1 MKILNLTEG
10 SFPINL
16 EYEINSIDVPNIG
29 KLKRNISVN
38 LSISKVSKNL
48 LKSDGNIQGI
58 FEDTCQ
64 NCLEK
69 TKIELSSD
77 INVTLKDLQ
86 ELDLDSSD
94 QDQTHYQDIEY
105 FDLQKFIEEEI
116 ALNYPDIVKCNTNC
130 LKEDKSFKEKKN
142 LPFKK
147 IRDLID

>member
-29 KLKRNISVN
+29 KLKRNINVN

-48 LKSDGNIQGI
+48 LKGDGNIQGI

-64 NCLEK
+64 NCLVK
-69 TKIELSSD
+69 TNIELSSD

-130 LKEDKSFKEKKN
+130 LKEDNSFKKKKN

>member
-16 EYEINSIDVPNIG
+16 EYEINTIDVPNIG
-29 KLKRNISVN
+29 KLKRNINVN

-48 LKSDGNIQGI
+48 LKGDGNIQGI

-69 TKIELSSD
+69 TNIELSSD

-130 LKEDKSFKEKKN
+130 LKEDNSFKKKKN

>member
-16 EYEINSIDVPNIG
+16 EYEIDSIDVPNIG

-69 TKIELSSD
+69 TNIELSSD
-77 INVTLKDLQ
+77 INVTLKDLH

>member
-16 EYEINSIDVPNIG
+16 EYEIDSIDVPNIG
-29 KLKRNISVN
+29 KLKKNISVN

-69 TKIELSSD
+69 TNIELTSD

>member
-16 EYEINSIDVPNIG
+16 EYEIDSIDVPSIG
-29 KLKRNISVN
+29 KLKKNISVN

-69 TKIELSSD
+69 TNIELSSD
-77 INVTLKDLQ
+77 INVTLKDLH

>member
-16 EYEINSIDVPNIG
+16 EYEIDSIDVPNIG

-69 TKIELSSD
+69 TNIELSSD

-130 LKEDKSFKEKKN
+130 LKEDNSFKKKKN

>member
-16 EYEINSIDVPNIG
+16 EYEIDSIDVPNIG
-29 KLKRNISVN
+29 KLKKNISVN

-69 TKIELSSD
+69 TNIELSSD

-130 LKEDKSFKEKKN
+130 LKEDNSFKEKKN

>member
-29 KLKRNISVN
+29 KLKRNLSIN

-48 LKSDGNIQGI
+48 LKGDGNIQGI

-69 TKIELSSD
+69 TNIELSSD

-130 LKEDKSFKEKKN
+130 LKEDNSFKKKKN

>member
-29 KLKRNISVN
+29 KLKKNISVN

-69 TKIELSSD
+69 TNIELSSN

-94 QDQTHYQDIEY
+94 QDQTHYQNIEY

-130 LKEDKSFKEKKN
+130 LKEDNSFKKKKN

>member
-16 EYEINSIDVPNIG
+16 EYEIDSIDVPNIG
-29 KLKRNISVN
+29 KLKKNISVN

-69 TKIELSSD
+69 TIIELSSD

>member
-69 TKIELSSD
+69 TIIELSSD

-130 LKEDKSFKEKKN
+130 LKEDNSFKEKKN

>member
-16 EYEINSIDVPNIG
+16 EYEIDSIDVPNIG

-38 LSISKVSKNL
+38 FSISKVSKNL

-69 TKIELSSD
+69 TNIELSSD

>member
-16 EYEINSIDVPNIG
+16 EYEIDSIDVPSIG
-29 KLKRNISVN
+29 KLKKNISVN

-69 TKIELSSD
+69 TNIELSSD

>member
-16 EYEINSIDVPNIG
+16 EYEIDSIDVPNIG

-116 ALNYPDIVKCNTNC
+116 ALNYPDIVKCNANC
-130 LKEDKSFKEKKN
+130 LKEDNSFKEKKN

>member
-29 KLKRNISVN
+29 KLKRNLSIN

-48 LKSDGNIQGI
+48 LKGDGNIQGI

-69 TKIELSSD
+69 TNIELTSD

>member
-16 EYEINSIDVPNIG
+16 EYEIKSIDVPNIG
-29 KLKRNISVN
+29 KLKRNINVN

-48 LKSDGNIQGI
+48 LKGDGNIQGI

-69 TKIELSSD
+69 TNIELSSD

-130 LKEDKSFKEKKN
+130 LKEDNSFKEKKN

>member
-16 EYEINSIDVPNIG
+16 EYEIDSIDVPNIG
-29 KLKRNISVN
+29 KLKRNIRVN

-69 TKIELSSD
+69 TNIELSSD

-130 LKEDKSFKEKKN
+130 LKEDNSFKKKKN

>member
-10 SFPINL
+10 AFPINL
-16 EYEINSIDVPNIG
+16 EYEIDSIDVPNIG

-48 LKSDGNIQGI
+48 LKTDGNIQGI

-69 TKIELSSD
+69 TNIELSSD

-130 LKEDKSFKEKKN
+130 LKEDNSFKEKKN

>member
-16 EYEINSIDVPNIG
+16 EYEIDSIEVPNIG

-69 TKIELSSD
+69 TNIELSSD

>member
-48 LKSDGNIQGI
+48 LKGDGNIQGI

-69 TKIELSSD
+69 TIIELTSD

-130 LKEDKSFKEKKN
+130 LKEDNSFKEKKN

>member
-16 EYEINSIDVPNIG
+16 EYEIDSIDVPNIG

-69 TKIELSSD
+69 TNIELSSD
-77 INVTLKDLQ
+77 INVTLKDLH

-94 QDQTHYQDIEY
+94 QDQTHYQNIEY

-130 LKEDKSFKEKKN
+130 LKEDNSFKEKKN

>member
-16 EYEINSIDVPNIG
+16 EYEINSIDVPDIG
-29 KLKRNISVN
+29 KLKRNIRVN

-69 TKIELSSD
+69 TNIELSSD
-77 INVTLKDLQ
+77 INVTLKDLH

>member
-29 KLKRNISVN
+29 KLKKNISVN

-69 TKIELSSD
+69 TNIELSSD

-130 LKEDKSFKEKKN
+130 FKEDKSFKEKKN

>member
-16 EYEINSIDVPNIG
+16 EYEINSIDVPNIV
-29 KLKRNISVN
+29 KLKKNISVN

-69 TKIELSSD
+69 TNIELSSV

>member
-29 KLKRNISVN
+29 KLKRNLSIN

-130 LKEDKSFKEKKN
+130 LKEDNSFKEKKN

>member
-94 QDQTHYQDIEY
+94 QDQTHYQNIEY

-130 LKEDKSFKEKKN
+130 LKEDNSFKEKKN

>member
-16 EYEINSIDVPNIG
+16 EYEIDSIDVPNIG
-29 KLKRNISVN
+29 KLKKNISVN

-69 TKIELSSD
+69 TNIELSSD

>member
-29 KLKRNISVN
+29 KLKRNIRVN

-69 TKIELSSD
+69 TNIELSSD

>member
-16 EYEINSIDVPNIG
+16 EYEINSIDVPDIG
-29 KLKRNISVN
+29 KLKRNIRVN

-69 TKIELSSD
+69 TNIELSND

-130 LKEDKSFKEKKN
+130 LKEDNSFKEKKN

>member
-16 EYEINSIDVPNIG
+16 EYEIKSIDVPNIG
-29 KLKRNISVN
+29 KLKRNINVN

-48 LKSDGNIQGI
+48 LKSDGNIQGM

-69 TKIELSSD
+69 TNIELSSD

>member
-16 EYEINSIDVPNIG
+16 EYEINTIDVPNIG
-29 KLKRNISVN
+29 KLKRNLSIN

-48 LKSDGNIQGI
+48 LKGDGNIQGI

-69 TKIELSSD
+69 TNIELSSD

-130 LKEDKSFKEKKN
+130 LKEDNSFKKKKN

>member
-16 EYEINSIDVPNIG
+16 EYEIDSIDVPNIG

-69 TKIELSSD
+69 TNIELSSD

-130 LKEDKSFKEKKN
+130 LKEDKCFKEKKN

>member
-29 KLKRNISVN
+29 KLKRNLSVN

-69 TKIELSSD
+69 TNIELSSD

-130 LKEDKSFKEKKN
+130 LKEDNSFKKKKN

>member
-69 TKIELSSD
+69 TNIELSSD

-116 ALNYPDIVKCNTNC
+116 ALNYPDIVKCNANC
-130 LKEDKSFKEKKN
+130 LKEDNSFKEKKN

>member
-16 EYEINSIDVPNIG
+16 EYEIDSIEVPNIG

-69 TKIELSSD
+69 TNIELSSV

-130 LKEDKSFKEKKN
+130 LKEDNSFKEKKN

>member
-29 KLKRNISVN
+29 KLKRNLSIN

-48 LKSDGNIQGI
+48 LKGDGNIQGI

-69 TKIELSSD
+69 TNIELSSD

>member
-16 EYEINSIDVPNIG
+16 EYEIDSIDVPNIG

-69 TKIELSSD
+69 TNIELSSD

-86 ELDLDSSD
+86 ELDSDSSD

>member
-69 TKIELSSD
+69 TNIELSSN

-94 QDQTHYQDIEY
+94 QDQTHYQNIEY

-130 LKEDKSFKEKKN
+130 LKEDNSFEEKKN

>member
-16 EYEINSIDVPNIG
+16 EYEINSIDVPNIV
-29 KLKRNISVN
+29 KLKKNISVN

-48 LKSDGNIQGI
+48 LKGDGNIQGI

-69 TKIELSSD
+69 TNIELSSD

-130 LKEDKSFKEKKN
+130 LKEDNSFKKKKN

>member
-29 KLKRNISVN
+29 KLKRNINVN
-38 LSISKVSKNL
+38 FSISKVSKNL
-48 LKSDGNIQGI
+48 LKGDGNIQGI

-69 TKIELSSD
+69 TNIELSSD

-130 LKEDKSFKEKKN
+130 LKEDNSFKEKKN